1 MPLASRSRNKK
12 IMNKTKQGARALSQV
27 ITLTL
32 ILLLGA
38 CAAPPEKVVD
48 IDGNNYTAVH
58 AGSMVWTSRNLNVAH
73 FRNGDPIPE
82 VQDPAAWAT
91 LATPAWCYNEN
102 KPENGKLYGK
112 LYNWYAV
119 NDPRGLAPE
128 GWHVAT
134 DEEWSAL
141 GDLLGGE
148 TDAGG
153 ALKALEHWNNQT
165 DKTQTA
171 IGFDALP
178 AGARRDTDGNFMPP
192 GEYSRLWTATEAS
205 EKSAWSR
212 SLGYFDAALRKG
224 KASKNT
230 GFSVRCVKN

>member
-1 MPLASRSRNKK
+1 MINSTEQNS
-12 IMNKTKQGARALSQV
+12 RALSKV
-27 ITLTL
+27 VMLAIL
-32 ILLLGA
+32 LLLGA
-38 CAAPPEKVVD
+38 CGSRHEKAVD
-48 IDGNNYTAVH
+48 RDGNDYPAVQT
-58 AGSMVWTSRNLNVAH
+58 GSMIWTARNLNVAH

-82 VQDPAAWAT
+82 VQNPATWAT
-91 LATPAWCYNEN
+91 LTTAAWCYNEN

-112 LYNWYAV
+112 LYNWYAIS
-119 NDPRGLAPE
+119 DPRGLAPE

-134 DEEWSAL
+134 DSEWTAL
-141 GDLLGGE
+141 SDQLGGE
-148 TDAGG
+148 SEAGG
-153 ALKALEHWNNQT
+153 ALKATELWT
-165 DKTQTA
+165 DQSTRTQNR

-178 AGARRDTDGNFMPP
+178 GGARRDTDGHFLPP

-230 GFSVRCVKN
+230 GFSVRCVKD